1 MFQRGE
7 NWLKS
12 GGNKRGR
19 PRAGK
24 SLAEYIRGKTKDGK
38 ELANFYYKV
47 WKDDKEPTEIRM
59 RAAEKLEFRAY
70 GAEKL
75 EFRAYGRYAQPITGD
90 PAEPVSIILNV
101 DPLAK

>member
-47 WKDDKEPTEIRM
+47 WKDDKEPIEIRM
-59 RAAEKLEFRAY
+59 RA
-70 GAEKL
+70 AEKL
-75 EFRAYGRYAQPITGD
+75 EFRAYGRYAQPITGNAD
-90 PAEPVSIILNV
+90 EPVAIILHTNI
-101 DPLAK
+101 DPLARPQE